1 MDDPNL
7 LVGTETSDDAGV
19 YQLSEELAII
29 NTTDYFTPIVDDP
42 YDYGA
47 IAATNSLSDVYSMG
61 GIPKTALNITCWP
74 KDQLDLGILHD
85 VLRGGADKVKQAK
98 AVSLGGHT
106 VTSQE
111 LMYGLA
117 VTGVIHP
124 DRIVRNF
131 GAKPGDALVLTK
143 QLGVGILTTG
153 LKFNKISET
162 VLPEIVESMA
172 RLNASASEVM
182 QQHNVHACTDITGFG
197 LLGHGFE
204 MAQGNGVR
212 LDLFAD
218 KIPVFDGASQL
229 VKKKT
234 YTRAYAANTKFL
246 DGVVTFDPEVSE
258 EMRHVLME
266 AETSGGLL
274 FAVPESEASEAVAE
288 LHGRDCPEAAVV
300 GRVAESAKAEI
311 HVFA

>member
-1 MDDPNL
+1 M
-7 LVGTETSDDAGV
+7 
-19 YQLSEELAII
+19 
-29 NTTDYFTPIVDDP
+29 
-42 YDYGA
+42 
-47 IAATNSLSDVYSMG
+47 
-61 GIPKTALNITCWP
+61 NITCWP
-74 KDQLDLGILHD
+74 KDQLDLGILREI
-85 VLRGGADKVKQAK
+85 LRGGADKVNQAK
-98 AVSLGGHT
+98 AVCLGGHT

-131 GAKPGDALVLTK
+131 GAKPGDVLILTK
-143 QLGVGILTTG
+143 RLGIGILTTG
-153 LKFNKISET
+153 LKFNKISEAI
-162 VLPEIVESMA
+162 LPQIVESMA

-182 QQHNVHACTDITGFG
+182 QKHNVHACTDITGFG

-246 DGVVTFDPEVSE
+246 DGVVTFEPGVSE

-274 FAVPESEASEAVAE
+274 FAVPEAEATETLTE
-288 LHGRDCPEAAVV
+288 LHERDCHEAAVV
-300 GRVAESAKAEI
+300 GRVRRGSESRDTRFCLEI
-311 HVFA
+311 ALVFTGFEHDQTVFL